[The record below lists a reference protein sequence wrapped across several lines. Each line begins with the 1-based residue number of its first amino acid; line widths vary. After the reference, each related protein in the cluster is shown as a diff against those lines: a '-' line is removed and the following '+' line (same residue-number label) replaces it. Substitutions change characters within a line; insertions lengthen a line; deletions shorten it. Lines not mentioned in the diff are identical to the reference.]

1 MTYPEIKKQVKKIR
15 KLTIELAQTNYSKWN
30 ANGLITTDGQ
40 YAHAQMQQIMDALNG
55 IEMVL

>member
-1 MTYPEIKKQVKKIR
+1 MTYPEIKKRVEKIR
-15 KLTIELAQTNYSKWN
+15 KLTLELAQTNYSKWN

-40 YAHAQMQQIMDALNG
+40 YAHAKIQEIADALNG

>member
-1 MTYPEIKKQVKKIR
+1 MTYPEIKKQVEKIR
-15 KLTIELAQTNYSKWN
+15 KLTIQLAQTNYGKWN

-40 YAHAQMQQIMDALNG
+40 YAHAQMQNIMDALSG

>member
-1 MTYPEIKKQVKKIR
+1 MTYPEIKKQVEKIR
-15 KLTIELAQTNYSKWN
+15 KLTIQLAQTNYGRWN

-40 YAHAQMQQIMDALNG
+40 YAHEQMQNIMDALSG

>member
-1 MTYPEIKKQVKKIR
+1 MTYPEIKKQVEKIR
-15 KLTIELAQTNYSKWN
+15 KLTIQLTQTDYGKWN

-40 YAHAQMQQIMDALNG
+40 YAHAQMQNIMDALSG